1 MEPLIL
7 ALPLIAAFIVGVFSG
22 RISVKLAQAITVVCV
37 VLACLI
43 SWNVFFELAKS
54 VGGTEQVA
62 RTIIFFNWLSSGA
75 LQADMAMKIDMLSS
89 VMLVLVTSV
98 SSLVHIY
105 SIGYMSHDKH
115 PQRFM
120 AYLSLFTF
128 FMLILVVS
136 DNFIQMFLGWEG
148 VGLCSYLLIGF
159 WFKKESANKASM
171 KAFITNRI
179 GDFGLALGIM
189 AVFFVFGSVEFDVI
203 FQQILSEQNTAEL
216 DIGKLQI
223 FGLEFNAINFIC
235 LMLFIGAMGK
245 SAQLGLHVWLPDAME
260 GPTPVSALIHAAT
273 MVTAGVFLLARCSP
287 IYEFAPLVLSAITI
301 IGALTAI
308 FAATVALTQHDIKRV
323 IAYSTCSQ
331 LGYMFFACGVSAYSA
346 GMFHLLTHGFFKALL
361 FLSAGSVIH
370 AFANEQDMRKMGGV
384 WRKIPLTY
392 AMMIIGTLAITGF
405 PFLSGFYS
413 KDIIIESAYAKAYL
427 DGFGFNSATFA
438 FIAGVVIAMLTAF
451 YSWRLV
457 LLAFHGKCRASSEV
471 QSKIHESPKVMTIPL
486 IILSILAVV
495 AGYILYKKYHIVES
509 NGAFWQGAIYISE
522 HGKHILEKAHYTPKH
537 IKYLPLF
544 LGVLAFFVA
553 FVFYIKKTD
562 LPSILAGK
570 LRILYNFF
578 FNKWY
583 FDEIY
588 SFALVKQSF
597 RLGRGFWQFGDVKL
611 IDRFLP
617 NGFAG
622 ASNELGKKMVKL
634 QTGYIY
640 HYAFAMVIGLVVIIT
655 WYLFKLGF
663 INIT

>member
-597 RLGRGFWQFGDVKL
+597 RLGRGFWQSGDVKL